1 MRYLMSLSWWG
12 WARRNHRTRSGWL
25 TTVLLSHVYVGP
37 AFLGLALLTE
47 CETSGVFPLFC
58 SAVPHPH
65 PYARGNQGQ
74 TPPPWQRV
82 GHFYEVRPHPEDPA
96 WGPGAC
102 VVCLVWGPRFI
113 PAEPCGPQALS
124 PPGAN
129 PHIHFLSLTRWGR
142 SCVLSCSETG
152 RVRTSS
158 APIPRSSEFCP
169 SLSSL
174 LAQHGE
180 TWAPDIR
187 PDFPFC
193 PNS

>member
-113 PAEPCGPQALS
+113 PAEPCGPQAPC

-180 TWAPDIR
+180 T
-187 PDFPFC
+187 
-193 PNS
+193 